1 MASRPLR
8 LFASAM
14 AAGTSLVGLILPA
27 SVAHASSA
35 RVVVAAAALVPHGD
49 QVVNAPG
56 TVRVDLALASKDPT
70 GLQRFLTGIAT
81 PTSALY
87 RHFLRPAA
95 FAREFGAS
103 TSALATVRSYF
114 DAQGLTVRS
123 SNTART
129 VLEFSGPTTAVEK
142 AFATRIIGVRV
153 AGVRRAAFARVATLP
168 TDVALDVRGVAG
180 LSSVLT
186 PSSDLITSSGHASHS
201 LSAGRV
207 RSAAAAPTPA
217 TCASATKSA
226 TSGGGFT
233 VQQQAQLYGF
243 TGAWTKGLD
252 GSGETIALYEL
263 AKYNPKDVSTFF
275 SCYGVNPTLSTVNVD
290 GGPRGSYND
299 EATLDIEEAGAL
311 APGAT
316 LRVYQSANNTTDPI
330 DLYARIADDDV
341 ASVVSTSWGDC
352 EIDPAG
358 AVQVEQTIFEQ
369 MAAQGQTVIAA
380 AGDAGSSDCNG
391 IVSNAPAVDDPASQ
405 PLVTGV
411 GGLNVASISPLV
423 ESVWNSHQG
432 ARGGAGGGGISQI
445 WSRPSWQSET
455 GISVSDTMRLVPDV
469 SVMGDPRTGFIQY
482 YPGSASGAW
491 SSIGGTSIGA
501 PLLSALVATAAQVC
515 STTRLGLL
523 NPTLYRL
530 ARSGTGFVD
539 VVNGNNDLFGTGVYS
554 AGVGYDMASGIGSP
568 STSLIDDLCPPSVDP
583 SQSTITTLTP
593 TSYVSVP
600 SHLSVALRDASGN
613 PVTNESLT
621 VIAKSARGF
630 LTIDADPASVRAR
643 GVAVEDVTSDTNG
656 QASFTISD
664 TAAEMVTVTVKHNGV
679 ILFTQQVSVRPVP
692 LSLKK
697 PLTPHL
703 TNVRTST
710 RSLTITLAR
719 RASGTPFVT
728 AVQVSLDGGQ
738 TWRAYPARLTRIEV
752 THLARHTIYE
762 VRVRARNANGVS
774 PATRERR
781 VRTPA

>member
-1 MASRPLR
+1 M
-8 LFASAM
+8 
-14 AAGTSLVGLILPA
+14 
-27 SVAHASSA
+27 
-35 RVVVAAAALVPHGD
+35 
-49 QVVNAPG
+49 
-56 TVRVDLALASKDPT
+56 
-70 GLQRFLTGIAT
+70 
-81 PTSALY
+81 
-87 RHFLRPAA
+87 
-95 FAREFGAS
+95 
-103 TSALATVRSYF
+103 
-114 DAQGLTVRS
+114 
-123 SNTART
+123 
-129 VLEFSGPTTAVEK
+129 
-142 AFATRIIGVRV
+142 
-153 AGVRRAAFARVATLP
+153 
-168 TDVALDVRGVAG
+168 RGVAG

-469 SVMGDPRTGFIQY
+469 
-482 YPGSASGAW
+482 
-491 SSIGGTSIGA
+491 
-501 PLLSALVATAAQVC
+501 
-515 STTRLGLL
+515 
-523 NPTLYRL
+523 
-530 ARSGTGFVD
+530 
-539 VVNGNNDLFGTGVYS
+539 
-554 AGVGYDMASGIGSP
+554 
-568 STSLIDDLCPPSVDP
+568 
-583 SQSTITTLTP
+583 
-593 TSYVSVP
+593 
-600 SHLSVALRDASGN
+600 
-613 PVTNESLT
+613 
-621 VIAKSARGF
+621 
-630 LTIDADPASVRAR
+630 
-643 GVAVEDVTSDTNG
+643 
-656 QASFTISD
+656 
-664 TAAEMVTVTVKHNGV
+664 
-679 ILFTQQVSVRPVP
+679 
-692 LSLKK
+692 
-697 PLTPHL
+697 
-703 TNVRTST
+703 
-710 RSLTITLAR
+710 
-719 RASGTPFVT
+719 
-728 AVQVSLDGGQ
+728 
-738 TWRAYPARLTRIEV
+738 
-752 THLARHTIYE
+752 
-762 VRVRARNANGVS
+762 
-774 PATRERR
+774 
-781 VRTPA
+781 